1 MGDTTKS
8 IVYTEDTGNVA
19 LIRLT
24 TKTLLT
30 IEEAQARDVPAGK
43 TSYIVNNSD
52 INVDYDFRDAWTYDS
67 SSGFGIDM
75 TKAKNIHRDNIRTR
89 RAELMPA
96 LDVEFQKAQETSAD
110 TSSVIAK
117 KNALRDAP
125 ANSAINSCT
134 TTDELKAQ
142 WDDSIL
148 GSTIYS

>member
-8 IVYTEDTGNVA
+8 IVYTEDEGNVA
-19 LIRLT
+19 FIRLT
-24 TKTLLT
+24 AKTLLT
-30 IEEAQARDVPAGK
+30 VEEVQAACVPVGK

-52 INVDYDFRDAWTYDS
+52 INVDNNFRGAWTYDS

-75 TKAKNIHRDNIRTR
+75 TKAKNLHRDNIRTR

-125 ANSAINSCT
+125 ANLAIDSCT

-142 WDDSIL
+142 WDTSIL
-148 GSTIYS
+148 GATIYS